1 MRLSEGVWGIYL
13 MRCSSAEALER
24 LGSTVAASLERGL
37 GRVRGQRLFRDRALG
52 VDASRQREL
61 LPSNV
66 RAHEPQRQKRVR
78 RGTVLGHLHRGP
90 VALGELDA
98 VREEETDVEQ
108 RRLRVD
114 TSRRKEAAC

>member
-1 MRLSEGVWGIYL
+1 

-37 GRVRGQRLFRDRALG
+37 GGVRGQRLFRDRALG
-52 VDASRQREL
+52 VDAGRQREL

-66 RAHEPQRQKRVR
+66 GTHKPQRQQRVR
-78 RGTVLGHLHRGP
+78 RSAVLGHLHRRT

-98 VREEETDVEQ
+98 VRQEETDVEQ

-114 TSRRKEAAC
+114 TGRREQAGC